1 MKKTQYINTITKFSI
16 IKFKNLMHAVSD
28 EKKRQKH
35 QKYKNSGKK
44 GDENWQNLGI
54 KQETPKNL
62 FSEKNKLEGGQGR

>member
-54 KQETPKNL
+54 K
-62 FSEKNKLEGGQGR
+62 